1 MEEISAT
8 SLHPASNESPTG
20 ANAYREK
27 LMDKPSDLQNLSSVG
42 PQADIAV
49 PQRGRKPKRNISE
62 PQHPGCD
69 QEKDTVPV
77 RPLRRKDSLTPSRKQ
92 KSDGLSVKLLPEV
105 FSVQSTQP
113 ATDPSCNIKLGVGS
127 VPLCVPQNEH
137 TQANVDAQPTPYID
151 DHRQKE
157 QSESVQIIMGYVPPP
172 RVKRRDGSLPSETP
186 QGTGPCKPL
195 RRKDGVRDT
204 SISRTNEKQNL
215 KVQVSSALE
224 APDPVPPQPCVR
236 SSHVSGGL
244 EPLQSIDKPHQTAIE
259 IIPSKPLGRKDHPT
273 TNPDES
279 ASLKADAELVCSK
292 DRSSSTTE
300 WPMKDI
306 NTFVEASS
314 NVIPPSEA
322 KDCPPEIFHVD
333 QTVSLSIIKKIRLPQ
348 PSKRLPSSKSGKIVS
363 DKGILAQNVNVPN
376 KESMKPVQIINTVM
390 RDIEEIKQS
399 NIAGDTAVDT
409 IDITYFKK
417 SENAS
422 EIAEAE
428 KHKQATICEPRP
440 HMRKCLSGSF
450 PDDVTSTGCPSK
462 ASHREEGQAARLDG
476 FALICST
483 TKELPYMQHS
493 KGGLLPLENQP
504 STSAKE
510 VTPVKLRR
518 SRLTIESGVQVE
530 EGAVLEKTPA
540 DSSLPVPKPRLKK
553 RLSGSFPDDT
563 TVSGSPTSCLT
574 HTVTDT
580 IGHESVQQNEQSSLF
595 VPLPRA
601 KKRLSATYSDSTT
614 TEDNICPG
622 SPEDISV
629 TNEETKEYST
639 PLDSRGISEGGFVT
653 IQDEDDVASGLERE
667 VLAAMAEE
675 GFPQADPIEDT
686 EKALDEIIEGWT
698 FTDKPVVTDDLEKA
712 VVEMCEHAEKVLEL
726 EVDIASTAAT
736 SLDDWLH
743 VDNDKDSE
751 PTERQSRKE
760 IRVEELDFG
769 FVSVEVAAGCL
780 EEER

>member
-20 ANAYREK
+20 ANTDREK
-27 LMDKPSDLQNLSSVG
+27 LIDKPSDLQNLSPVG

-105 FSVQSTQP
+105 FSVQATQP
-113 ATDPSCNIKLGVGS
+113 ATDPSCNMKIGVVS
-127 VPLCVPQNEH
+127 VPLCVLQNEH
-137 TQANVDAQPTPYID
+137 TQANVDAQPTPYTD
-151 DHRQKE
+151 DHRQQK
-157 QSESVQIIMGYVPPP
+157 QRESVQIIMGSPLHP
-172 RVKRRDGSLPSETP
+172 RVKRRDSSLPSETP

-195 RRKDGVRDT
+195 MRKYGVRDT
-204 SISRTNEKQNL
+204 SISRTNEQQNF
-215 KVQVSSALE
+215 KFQVSSALK
-224 APDPVPPQPCVR
+224 APDPIPPQPCVR
-236 SSHVSGGL
+236 SSHVSGAL
-244 EPLQSIDKPHQTAIE
+244 EPLQSIDKLHQTAIK
-259 IIPSKPLGRKDHPT
+259 IIPSKPLGGKDHPT
-273 TNPDES
+273 TNPDKS
-279 ASLKADAELVCSK
+279 ASLKADAALVCSK
-292 DRSSSTTE
+292 DRSSSTTK
-300 WPMKDI
+300 WPMKKV
-306 NTFVEASS
+306 NTFVQASS

-333 QTVSLSIIKKIRLPQ
+333 QTASLSIIKKIRLRQ

-363 DKGILAQNVNVPN
+363 DKGILVQNVNVPN

-390 RDIEEIKQS
+390 RDKEEIKLS
-399 NIAGDTAVDT
+399 NMAGDTAVHT

-417 SENAS
+417 SENGS

-428 KHKQATICEPRP
+428 KHNQATICEPRP
-440 HMRKCLSGSF
+440 HMRKCGSF
-450 PDDVTSTGCPSK
+450 PDDVTSTECPSK
-462 ASHREEGQAARLDG
+462 ASHREEGQAARLNG

-483 TKELPYMQHS
+483 TKELPYMQHC
-493 KGGLLPLENQP
+493 KGVLLPLGNQP
-504 STSAKE
+504 STSAEE

-518 SRLTIESGVQVE
+518 SRLIIESGVRVE
-530 EGAVLEKTPA
+530 EGADLEKSPGN
-540 DSSLPVPKPRLKK
+540 SSLPIPKPRLKK
-553 RLSGSFPDDT
+553 RLSGSFSDDI
-563 TVSGSPTSCLT
+563 TVSGSPPSCLT
-574 HTVTDT
+574 DTVTDT
-580 IGHESVQQNEQSSLF
+580 IGHESVQQNEQSSLL

-601 KKRLSATYSDSTT
+601 RQRLSATYSGSTT

-629 TNEETKEYST
+629 INEETKDDST
-639 PLDSRGISEGGFVT
+639 LLDSRVISEAGFVT
-653 IQDEDDVASGLERE
+653 IQDEDDVASGLERV

-712 VVEMCEHAEKVLEL
+712 VVEMSEHAEKVLEA

-760 IRVEELDFG
+760 IRDEELDFG

-780 EEER
+780 EKER